1 LTREALRES
10 LLAGEV
16 AGWIGTQL
24 HDVQRKIRML
34 VAGDTS
40 TAFGL
45 GDLLPTTA
53 EEVMG
58 GLRELADWDFV
69 SEEGSRGRSYVSP
82 DAVVEQVER
91 VAERLHLACER
102 GERVF
107 FGTGHPTGPLELW
120 GRLATEMAERG
131 AKILRVNEGDPFEG
145 YVGGSQIRYVC
156 DVACVSMAGDLVH
169 THSAR
174 PMEFLLSHGLDPEF
188 VIGDHGFAGAALA
201 RGIDAVAMI
210 DTNDPGLLLACA
222 RRLPVWPVLCDDNR
236 PAAAYHEL
244 FRFIRDRL

>member
-1 LTREALRES
+1 MSTEALRES

-16 AGWIGTQL
+16 AGWIGTQI

-45 GDLLPTTA
+45 NKLLPTTT
-53 EEVMG
+53 EEVME
-58 GLRELADWDFV
+58 GLRDLADWDFESV
-69 SEEGSRGRSYVSP
+69 EGSRGRSYVSP
-82 DAVVEQVER
+82 DAVVAQVER

-102 GERVF
+102 RERVF
-107 FGTGHPTGPLELW
+107 FGTGHPTGPLELY
-120 GRLATEMAERG
+120 GRLAAEMGERG
-131 AKILRVNEGDPFEG
+131 AEIMRVCEGDSFEG

-174 PMEFLLSHGLDPEF
+174 PMEFLTSHGLEADF
-188 VIGDHGFAGAALA
+188 VIGDHGFAGVALA
-201 RGIDAVAMI
+201 RGIDAVAI
-210 DTNDPGLLLACA
+210 VDTNDPGLLLAWA
-222 RRLPVWPVLCDDNR
+222 RRLPMWPILCDDNR
-236 PAAAYHEL
+236 PAVAYHEL
-244 FRFIRDRL
+244 FRFLRARL